1 MKKVSN
7 FGRQILTQTMVQRS
21 RTTEEVYWRQKY
33 VSNSSYIIQLDSSLL
48 SLKIYFPLISDCINA
63 MLLSTTS
70 ALTSCWAR
78 PRRSWCCGRWC
89 SWSGACPRGW
99 CGSRWAAWTPPSAGS
114 RTPGSQA
121 TQSPPPPWCSYGC
134 CGPRRK
140 VWKTNNTAGL
150 AQYDLL
156 YYVSIDNQ

>member
-21 RTTEEVYWRQKY
+21 RTTEEVYWKKNMSQTRATFYSVRFK
-33 VSNSSYIIQLDSSLL
+33 
-48 SLKIYFPLISDCINA
+48 SLKIHFPLISDCINA

-89 SWSGACPRGW
+89 SWSEACPRGW
-99 CGSRWAAWTPPSAGS
+99 CGAQSGAGTPETSHKSVMKPLCKSVS
-114 RTPGSQA
+114 HL
-121 TQSPPPPWCSYGC
+121 
-134 CGPRRK
+134 RK
-140 VWKTNNTAGL
+140 VETVLGQLGADEVLGNLDTVV
-150 AQYDLL
+150 QVSDLNWVIFRL
-156 YYVSIDNQ
+156 H